1 MWVDDHI
8 IDCCSL
14 LNLSTGWR
22 GLADLRELRR
32 TWYVCEAVLNEA
44 EYTREYGADGVPVLI
59 PLDITGLIQSGILHS
74 ARPETEAE
82 IDDYVS
88 FACEVDDGEAQA
100 LAIAKHRGFVLLTDD
115 RKAAK
120 IAQRPDVAVR
130 ITSTAKIPQAWA
142 QLDTR
147 NEARLREVIPR
158 IAALAKFGPGMDSPD
173 YEWWGRYSQG

>member
-1 MWVDDHI
+1 MDDHI

-14 LNLSTGWR
+14 LNLYTGWR
-22 GLADLRELRR
+22 GLAELRELRW
-32 TWYVCEAVLNEA
+32 TWYVCEAVLDEA

-59 PLDITGLIQSGILHS
+59 PLDMRELTQSGQLLS

-115 RKAAK
+115 RKAAR
-120 IAQRPDVAVR
+120 IAQRPDIAIR
-130 ITSTAKIPQAWA
+130 ITSTAKILQTWA

-147 NEARLREVIPR
+147 NEMRLREVIAR
-158 IAALAKFGPGMDSPD
+158 IATLARFGPRMDSPD
-173 YEWWGRYSQG
+173 YEWWRRFSQG

>member
-1 MWVDDHI
+1 MDEHI

-14 LNLSTGWR
+14 LNLYTGWG
-22 GLADLRELRR
+22 GLADLRELRW

-59 PLDITGLIQSGILHS
+59 PLDIRGLIQSGILHS
-74 ARPETEAE
+74 ARPETKAE

-115 RKAAK
+115 RKAAR

-130 ITSTAKIPQAWA
+130 ITSTAKILQAWA
-142 QLDTR
+142 QLDTG
-147 NEARLREVIPR
+147 NEVRLREVITR
-158 IAALAKFGPGMDSPD
+158 IAGLARFSPSMDSPD
-173 YEWWGRYSQG
+173 CEWWRRYSQG

>member
-1 MWVDDHI
+1 MDDHI

-14 LNLSTGWR
+14 LNLYTGWG
-22 GLADLRELRR
+22 GLTELRELRQ

-44 EYTREYGADGVPVLI
+44 EYTREYGADGAPVLI
-59 PLDITGLIQSGILHS
+59 PLDMRELTQSGLLHS

-100 LAIAKHRGFVLLTDD
+100 LAIAKNRGFVLLTDD
-115 RKAAK
+115 RKAAR

-130 ITSTAKIPQAWA
+130 ITSTAKILQAWA
-142 QLDTR
+142 QVDTG
-147 NEARLREVIPR
+147 NEARLRDVIVRISALARFSPR
-158 IAALAKFGPGMDSPD
+158 IDSPD
-173 YEWWGRYSQG
+173 YPWWKGFLQG